1 MIFQRSEVESVYW
14 EHYDRKVPRIKNTTE
29 DPALASITTNNLGPE
44 PFGSKCGTTIFRKMC
59 FVTDLASHGS
69 KSREN

>member
-1 MIFQRSEVESVYW
+1 MKKSA
-14 EHYDRKVPRIKNTTE
+14 E
-29 DPALASITTNNLGPE
+29 DPALANITTNNLGPE
-44 PFGSKCGTTIFRKMC
+44 HLGSKCGTKIFRKIC